1 MEIAKLLIENSIKK
15 QEELVNIHL
24 GDSSIDAILYCI
36 LILNDMLNELDQSY
50 EGEDGKLHRKN
61 W

>member
-24 GDSSIDAILYCI
+24 GDGSIDTALYCI
-36 LILNDMLNELDQSY
+36 LVLKDMLNELDQSY
-50 EGEDGKLHRKN
+50 EGEDGKLHKKD